1 VKVQKSKALI
11 AGAAAV
17 ALALTGCSSS
27 GGKTG
32 GKTGSTSTG
41 GGGSSSSSKPAA
53 GKGQLVYG
61 ESTDFPENLM
71 PEIAAGN
78 STAVANIEVRLLN
91 GPFKITPAIA
101 YQVDPDFLAG
111 EPTNQVVNGQQV
123 VTYKLNPKAVW
134 DDGQAI
140 TAADYVFTWQT
151 LKSADPKTG
160 GCAALLS
167 TTGYDQMQTVD
178 AVDNTTVKVTY
189 QKGKSF
195 PDWQSMFS
203 PLLSKHVLDKG
214 TPKATCANITT
225 GWPIKNGI
233 PAGAS
238 NGPWVLK
245 QSDIDVGSKTV
256 TLTPNPKWWGTPTKL
271 ARLVDAYVG
280 SDSDTN
286 VKALQNQEV
295 GMIYPQPQLDL
306 VSNLN
311 QLSGVTT
318 EINFGTSFEHLDFN
332 TKYGLLANKAVR
344 QAIAYAID
352 RPALVA
358 ATVGKFSDKASVLG
372 NRLVLSNQKGY
383 EDHSGDYAKQN
394 IAKAKSLLTG
404 AGATMGSN
412 GIYQINGKPLS
423 FTVETTQQN
432 PLRDQ
437 TIATMAAQVKAA
449 GIKFT
454 EDADADIF
462 AGADKPHSLEAEGF
476 QIALFAW
483 VGGPAISSNRSI
495 YYTKAKGGGQNY
507 SQISNPTIDSALDKM
522 ATATNTDDETK
533 YANVADSALWDQM
546 ATLPLYQKPTLLAFN
561 SNYSG
566 IGDNATQAGPLW
578 NSDGFAV
585 KS

>member
-11 AGAAAV
+11 AGAAAI
-17 ALALTGCSSS
+17 ALALTACSSS
-27 GGKTG
+27 GGGGKSTG
-32 GKTGSTSTG
+32 GNNS
-41 GGGSSSSSKPAA
+41 GGGSSKPA
-53 GKGQLVYG
+53 GSGQLVYG

-91 GPFKITPAIA
+91 GPFQITPQIA
-101 YQVDPDFLAG
+101 YQVDPAFLTG
-111 EPTNQVVNGQQV
+111 TPSNEVVNGQQV

-134 DDGQAI
+134 DDGQPI
-140 TAADYVFTWQT
+140 TSADYVFTWQT

-178 AVDNTTVKVTY
+178 AVDATTVKVTY

-195 PDWQSMFS
+195 PDWQSVFS

-214 TPKATCANITT
+214 SPKATCANLTT
-225 GWPIKNGI
+225 GWPIKSGI

-238 NGPWVLK
+238 NGPWVLLPK
-245 QSDIDVGSKTV
+245 NINVGSKTV
-256 TLTPNPKWWGTPTKL
+256 TLTPNPKWWGTPPKL

-295 GMIYPQPQLDL
+295 NMIYPQPQLDL
-306 VSNLN
+306 VANLN

-332 TKYGLLANKAVR
+332 TKDPLLSKLAVR

-383 EDHSGDYAKQN
+383 EDHSGPYAKQD
-394 IAKAKSLLTG
+394 IAKAKSLLEG
-404 AGATMGSN
+404 AGAKMGSN
-412 GIYQINGKPLS
+412 GIYTLNGKPLS

-437 TIATMAAQVKAA
+437 TVQTMAAQVKAA

-462 AGADKPHSLEAEGF
+462 ADTSKPHSLVSEGF

-483 VGGPAISSNRSI
+483 VGGPAISSNKSI
-495 YYTKAKGGGQNY
+495 YVSPKNGQQQNY
-507 SQISNPTIDSALDKM
+507 TQIGTPAIDAALNKM

-533 YANVADSALWDQM
+533 FANQADSLLWDQM
-546 ATLPLYQKPTLLAFN
+546 ATLPLYQKPTLLAFD
-561 SNYSG
+561 SNYAG

-578 NSDGFAV
+578 NSETFSV
-585 KS
+585 KAS

>member
-11 AGAAAV
+11 AGVAAI
-17 ALALTGCSSS
+17 ALALTACSSS
-27 GGKTG
+27 GGKSG
-32 GKTGSTSTG
+32 GKSGGSGSTGS
-41 GGGSSSSSKPAA
+41 KPS
-53 GKGQLVYG
+53 GTGQLVYG

-71 PEIAAGN
+71 PVIAAGN
-78 STAVANIEVRLLN
+78 ATSVANIEVRLLN
-91 GPFKITPAIA
+91 GPFRITPAIA
-101 YQVDPDFLAG
+101 YQADPDFIVG
-111 EPTNQVVNGQQV
+111 EPTNEVVNGQQV
-123 VTYKLNPKAVW
+123 ITYKLNPKAVW
-134 DDGQAI
+134 DDGQPI
-140 TAADYVFTWQT
+140 TSADYVFTWQNN
-151 LKSADPKTG
+151 KSTDPKAG
-160 GCAALLS
+160 GCAALLG
-167 TTGYDQMQTVD
+167 TTGYDQIQTVD
-178 AVDNTTVKVTY
+178 AVDDTTVKVTF

-195 PDWQSMFS
+195 PDWQSLFS
-203 PLLSKHVLDKG
+203 GLQSKHVFDKG
-214 TPKATCANITT
+214 SPKANCDYVTK
-225 GWPIKNGI
+225 GWPIKTGI
-233 PAGAS
+233 PVGAT
-238 NGPWVLK
+238 NGPWVLLQK
-245 QSDIDVGSKTV
+245 NINVGSKTV

-318 EINFGTSFEHLDFN
+318 EINFGTSFEHIDFN
-332 TKYGLLANKAVR
+332 TKYGLLSKLEVR

-383 EDHSGDYAKQN
+383 EDHSGGYAKQD
-394 IAKAKSLLTG
+394 IAKAKSLLEGIG
-404 AGATMGSN
+404 AKMGSN
-412 GIYQINGKPLS
+412 GIYTINGKPLS

-437 TIATMAAQVKAA
+437 TVATMAAQVKQA
-449 GIKFT
+449 GIKLT
-454 EDADADIF
+454 EDANADIF

-483 VGGPAISSNRSI
+483 VGGPAISSNKSI

-507 SQISNPTIDSALDKM
+507 SQLSNPTIDSALDKM
-522 ATATNTDDETK
+522 ATATNTEDETK
-533 YANVADSALWDQM
+533 YANEADSALWDIM
-546 ATLPLYQKPTLLAFN
+546 ATLPLYQKPTLLAFD
-561 SNYSG
+561 SNYAG
-566 IGDNATQAGPLW
+566 IGDNPTQAGPLW
-578 NSDGFAV
+578 NSETFSMKA
-585 KS
+585 S